1 MERMLRIHQ
10 IIKDAPSAKKR
21 YRNLY
26 PNATDIANELEVSY
40 KTVVRDIN
48 FMRDRLNLPIEY
60 HQVNH
65 GYYYSQEVAS
75 FPTIQISEGELFSL
89 LIARKAI
96 ASYQGT
102 SFEEPLKKAF
112 RKLADSLP
120 KSINIHLDDWDRA
133 ISFHSASVPIVNLE
147 TFNQLAQSVIHHEQ
161 LRIWYQKPTE
171 QEASERLI
179 DPIQLVHVGGEWY
192 LLGWCY
198 KRKKVLTFH
207 ILRIKKIKK
216 TNCPCA
222 EHKEFSA
229 EKYLH
234 DSFSIYTGETAYHIT
249 LRIDKSV
256 ANYFRE
262 RSWHS
267 SQKNEELRD
276 GNLKVHFTLNSL
288 EEIQRWIL
296 SWGGLICALKPKE
309 LVQRIHDAAQQT
321 LKKHSPK

>member
-112 RKLADSLP
+112 RKL
-120 KSINIHLDDWDRA
+120 DR
-133 ISFHSASVPIVNLE
+133 
-147 TFNQLAQSVIHHEQ
+147 
-161 LRIWYQKPTE
+161 
-171 QEASERLI
+171 
-179 DPIQLVHVGGEWY
+179 
-192 LLGWCY
+192 
-198 KRKKVLTFH
+198 
-207 ILRIKKIKK
+207 
-216 TNCPCA
+216 
-222 EHKEFSA
+222 
-229 EKYLH
+229 
-234 DSFSIYTGETAYHIT
+234 
-249 LRIDKSV
+249 KSV
-256 ANYFRE
+256 
-262 RSWHS
+262 
-267 SQKNEELRD
+267 
-276 GNLKVHFTLNSL
+276 V
-288 EEIQRWIL
+288 
-296 SWGGLICALKPKE
+296 
-309 LVQRIHDAAQQT
+309 
-321 LKKHSPK
+321 